1 MRHGAAAGHTGAV
14 PGVASWISPK
24 ARKGEPSPIAGR
36 GLFAVEPIAA
46 HEIVAVKGGHVVD
59 TAGLAALP
67 EQLVNSEIQVAEGLH
82 LVALTDDEYEPVM
95 LFVNHSCEPNL
106 GFSGNVV
113 LAAMRDIAPGEELT
127 VDYCLFDTSAEQ
139 MACGCGTPSC
149 RRTVTG
155 EDWRLPEL
163 QARYAGWFST
173 YLADRQAGGLVRK
186 STGGGG

>member
-1 MRHGAAAGHTGAV
+1 MRPRAGAGHTGSV

-36 GLFAVEPIAA
+36 GLFAVSPIGAR
-46 HEIVAVKGGHVVD
+46 EVVAVKGGHVVD
-59 TAGLAALP
+59 TAGLAALS
-67 EQLVNSEIQVAEGLH
+67 EHLQNSEIQVAEGLH

-113 LAAMRDIAPGEELT
+113 LAAMRDIAPGEEVT
-127 VDYCLFDTSAEQ
+127 VDYCLFDLPTEP
-139 MACGCGTPSC
+139 MTCMCGTPSC
-149 RRTVTG
+149 RGTVTG
-155 EDWRLPEL
+155 DDWRLPEL

-173 YLADRQAGGLVRK
+173 DLADRQAGNW
-186 STGGGG
+186 